1 MVVLTI
7 EFDICVTIEFCTP
20 MEKSIEKA
28 IHFLIRWIIA
38 LYPKNPTKSK
48 IVISSEIGI
57 TCDELGCFIAIHSA
71 IKFDVKHRTKEYGKI
86 KNIIAAV

>member
-1 MVVLTI
+1 V
-7 EFDICVTIEFCTP
+7 D
-20 MEKSIEKA
+20 KSY
-28 IHFLIRWIIA
+28 
-38 LYPKNPTKSK
+38 YPKIPTKSK

-57 TCDELGCFIAIHSA
+57 TCEEGCFIATHSA